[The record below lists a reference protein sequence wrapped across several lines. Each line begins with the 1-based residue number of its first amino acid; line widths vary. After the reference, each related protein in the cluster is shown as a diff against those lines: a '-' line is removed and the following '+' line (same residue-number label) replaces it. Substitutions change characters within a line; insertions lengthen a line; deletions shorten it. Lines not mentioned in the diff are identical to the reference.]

1 LDVKIYFTRKF
12 QFFLVNLVASKKFFC
27 LGCRSQ
33 EDISNNRYLFDD
45 KQWKTRAQSMNSKKT
60 IKTQK
65 RWAFLFYE
73 QLNIDKEQ
81 IESIRGEWLEFIR
94 KE

>member
-1 LDVKIYFTRKF
+1 MENSGPEQD
-12 QFFLVNLVASKKFFC
+12 NMSWKKP
-27 LGCRSQ
+27 
-33 EDISNNRYLFDD
+33 
-45 KQWKTRAQSMNSKKT
+45 

-81 IESIRGEWLEFIR
+81 IESIRGEWLEFYKKRIDWV
-94 KE
+94 